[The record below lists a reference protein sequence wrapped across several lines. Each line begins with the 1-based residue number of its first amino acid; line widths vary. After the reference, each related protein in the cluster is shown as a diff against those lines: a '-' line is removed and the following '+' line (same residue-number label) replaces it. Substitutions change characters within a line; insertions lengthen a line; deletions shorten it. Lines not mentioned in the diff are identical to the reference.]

1 MADYLNTVRRWIED
15 YTYSERFICPYCDEM
30 VRADNEE
37 IIFYHFCPHCGN
49 HLMAPK
55 EDYD

>member
-1 MADYLNTVRRWIED
+1 MADFMKTVRRWIED
-15 YTYSERFICPYCDEM
+15 KDYAERYVCPYCDET
-30 VRADNEE
+30 VRADDEE

-49 HLMAPK
+49 HLLAPK